1 MKIYRKQFKHL
12 FSPNQ
17 KIQFLFG
24 LSFSFIKR
32 RVIVACF
39 TFFFSATYA
48 QTRNIDS
55 LKNVLQNNSAQ
66 DTARISTIIKL
77 CRAYLLEINNRDKIQ
92 PYIPELL
99 QLSNKLNYKKGT
111 AYAYYYNGLV
121 LSRKNDQNQ
130 AMIYYSKALLLM
142 EEINDEKGI
151 SYCYHYI
158 AVLKSILGKYNE
170 SIEYCWRSIKIKE
183 KLNDKQGIA
192 DSYNNLGVA
201 YIYMG
206 NYKSALE
213 YTFRALKLRE
223 EINDRLGISTSCLNI
238 GVIFLEEAKYDASLL
253 YQDKALKI
261 KIERGDKEGEALI
274 YNNMADIYIAQKKYQ
289 EAQLYNLKSLKI
301 AEEIND
307 KRNINFSSI
316 NIGTNYMKQQKPN
329 LALPYFLRGLTGS
342 FELNDELNV
351 ASASNALGKCYQ
363 DLKNDTK
370 ALTYY
375 NQALVAAKK
384 INYKIGIRDAYNG
397 LASLNEK
404 LGNYEKA
411 LSYHKLFIDSKD
423 AMLNEENLK
432 QAAELNTRY
441 ETDKKEKEILLLT
454 KDKQLNDKSL
464 KEQRLVR
471 TGLIIGLVAFLLL
484 SSLLYNRYR
493 FKQKANL
500 LLEEQKEIIQ
510 QKNTLITDSIDYAK
524 TIQEAIL
531 PDDEKLNKLFPEHF
545 ILYKPKAIVSGDFYW
560 VGKKEDKTI
569 CVVADCTGHGVPGAF
584 MSLLGHNILEN
595 AIQRDVTIDPGD
607 ILTALNE
614 EIVTRFSKSKKRETV
629 EHGMDIALISIDQKN
644 KKLEYAGAK
653 NSLYIIRNKELI
665 EIKADKIST
674 GVVGENHAEVH
685 YLNNIVSL
693 EQGDMLYMFSDG
705 FPDQKG
711 GPNKKKFFYQPFR
724 DLLISIHEL
733 PPLEQKQKLDATIV
747 DWIGAGEQ
755 MDDILIMG
763 IRC

>member
-1 MKIYRKQFKHL
+1 MEIHREQIKHP
-12 FSPNQ
+12 FSPFQ
-17 KIQFLFG
+17 KMQ
-24 LSFSFIKR
+24 SFFDSAASLVKR
-32 RVIVACF
+32 IIIVACC
-39 TFFFSATYA
+39 TFFFSSTFA

-55 LKNVLQNNSAQ
+55 LKSVLKKNSAK
-66 DTARISTIIKL
+66 DTARINTIIHL

-99 QLSNKLNYKKGT
+99 VVSDKLNYKKGT
-111 AYAYYYNGLV
+111 AYAYYYNGLI
-121 LSRKNDQNQ
+121 LSRNNDQEE
-130 AMIYYSKALLLM
+130 AMMYYSKALALM
-142 EEINDEKGI
+142 EEINDESGI

-158 AVLKSILGKYNE
+158 AVLKSNLGKYSE
-170 SIEYCWRSIKIKE
+170 AIQYCWRSIKIKE

-192 DSYNNLGVA
+192 DSYNNLGVV

-206 NYKSALE
+206 DYKSALE
-213 YTFRALKLRE
+213 YSFRALKIRE

-238 GVIFLEEAKYDASLL
+238 GVIFLEEGKYEASLL

-261 KIERGDKEGEALI
+261 KMERGDKEGEALI

-289 EAQLYNLKSLKI
+289 EAQVYNLKSLKI
-301 AEEIND
+301 AEEIGD

-329 LALPYFLRGLTGS
+329 LALPYFLRGLEGS
-342 FELNDELNV
+342 FELNDKVNV
-351 ASASNALGKCYQ
+351 ASASNALGKCYEE
-363 DLKNDTK
+363 LRNDAK
-370 ALTYY
+370 ALPYY
-375 NQALVAAKK
+375 NQALNVAKE

-404 LGNYEKA
+404 LRNYEIA
-411 LSYHKLFIDSKD
+411 LSYHKLFIDEKD
-423 AMLNEENLK
+423 AMLNEESLK

-441 ETDKKEKEILLLT
+441 ETEKKEKEIVILT
-454 KDKQLNDKSL
+454 KDKQLKDKSL

-471 TGLIIGLVAFLLL
+471 IGLIIGLGLFLALSFLLL
-484 SSLLYNRYR
+484 NRYLLKR
-493 FKQKANL
+493 KANLALEKQKA
-500 LLEEQKEIIQ
+500 EIH
-510 QKNTLITDSIDYAK
+510 QKNILITDSIDYAK

-531 PDDEKLNKLFPEHF
+531 PDDEKLSELFPEHF

-560 VGKKEDKTI
+560 VGKKEDKFI
-569 CVVADCTGHGVPGAF
+569 CAVADCTGHGVPGAF

-595 AIQRDVTIDPGD
+595 VIQRGTAVDPGD

-614 EIVTRFSKSKKRETV
+614 DIVTRFSKSKKRQTV
-629 EHGMDIALISIDQKN
+629 EHGMDIALICIDQKIQ
-644 KKLEYAGAK
+644 KLEYAGAK

-674 GVVGENHAEVH
+674 GVVGEGHSQVH
-685 YLNNIVSL
+685 YLNNTVSL
-693 EQGDMLYMFSDG
+693 KKNDMLYMFSDG

-733 PPLEQKQKLDATIV
+733 PPAEQKQKLDNTIIE
-747 DWIGAGEQ
+747 WIGGGEQ